1 MPVVVELV
9 EDMVEA
15 KEEDGVAGKEEE
27 EEEEDGVAA
36 EAGIKEEE
44 GEDGAE
50 RGAVAVAGV
59 IVEDGVAV
67 EAGAE
72 GEEVARKI
80 SSLLILTHP
89 VTSSICQPTVLKS
102 RGTE

>member
-15 KEEDGVAGKEEE
+15 KEEDGVAGKEE

-80 SSLLILTHP
+80 SSLLI
-89 VTSSICQPTVLKS
+89 
-102 RGTE
+102 